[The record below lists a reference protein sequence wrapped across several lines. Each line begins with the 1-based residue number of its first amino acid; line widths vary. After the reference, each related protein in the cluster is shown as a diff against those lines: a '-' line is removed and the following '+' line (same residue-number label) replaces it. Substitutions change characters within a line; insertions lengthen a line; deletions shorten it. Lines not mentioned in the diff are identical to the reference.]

1 MIWIGNIS
9 YALYLWHYAVFEFV
23 KDSFQSPA
31 LQIGSALTISF
42 LIASASYYLIE
53 KPFLKLKD
61 RTQPDLPKTA
71 GR

>member
-1 MIWIGNIS
+1 
-9 YALYLWHYAVFEFV
+9 VFEFV

-61 RTQPDLPKTA
+61 RTQLDLPKTA